1 MERLTHEADVGVE
14 DWEQI
19 LYRVPADPEGAYN
32 IFDIA
37 ERWVHYDDADCG
49 CILQDIT
56 RKLRDYENIAP
67 KVDELY
73 LKKCQEVSEL
83 TKRMRWIP
91 VKERL
96 PKKPEEN
103 PIYDN
108 KPLEIYLVSVKNT
121 DCVIRA
127 FWNGASFTDG
137 WEKLDV
143 LAWMPL
149 PEPYRPETLRGPG
162 AKAGQDAAEP
172 VFQSAT

>member
-1 MERLTHEADVGVE
+1 MERLTHEADFGVE

-96 PKKPEEN
+96 LLDWEYKKIKE
-103 PIYDN
+103 D
-108 KPLEIYLVSVKNT
+108 
-121 DCVIRA
+121 
-127 FWNGASFTDG
+127 
-137 WEKLDV
+137 EKKD
-143 LAWMPL
+143 
-149 PEPYRPETLRGPG
+149 
-162 AKAGQDAAEP
+162 
-172 VFQSAT
+172 

>member
-96 PKKPEEN
+96 LLDWEYKKIKE
-103 PIYDN
+103 D
-108 KPLEIYLVSVKNT
+108 
-121 DCVIRA
+121 
-127 FWNGASFTDG
+127 
-137 WEKLDV
+137 EKKD
-143 LAWMPL
+143 
-149 PEPYRPETLRGPG
+149 
-162 AKAGQDAAEP
+162 
-172 VFQSAT
+172 

>member
-1 MERLTHEADVGVE
+1 MERLTHEADFGLE

-96 PKKPEEN
+96 PEKSGVYW
-103 PIYDN
+103 ITM
-108 KPLEIYLVSVKNT
+108 IWT
-121 DCVIRA
+121 
-127 FWNGASFTDG
+127 NGA
-137 WEKLDV
+137 WREN
-143 LAWMPL
+143 
-149 PEPYRPETLRGPG
+149 LRGQVIGSYDGIVGVLLDSGEYMDVPE
-162 AKAGQDAAEP
+162 DRLRI
-172 VFQSAT
+172 VS

>member
-149 PEPYRPETLRGPG
+149 PEPYKE
-162 AKAGQDAAEP
+162 AEE
-172 VFQSAT
+172 

>member
-1 MERLTHEADVGVE
+1 MERLTHEADFGVE

-19 LYRVPADPEGAYN
+19 LYRVPADTEGAYN

-96 PKKPEEN
+96 PEKSGV
-103 PIYDN
+103 YW
-108 KPLEIYLVSVKNT
+108 T
-121 DCVIRA
+121 TMRH
-127 FWNGASFTDG
+127 TDG
-137 WEKLDV
+137 SLSTERYYWKSEYWNKQ
-143 LAWMPL
+143 AWKF
-149 PEPYRPETLRGPG
+149 R
-162 AKAGQDAAEP
+162 AGK
-172 VFQSAT
+172 

>member
-1 MERLTHEADVGVE
+1 MERLTHEADFGVE

-91 VKERL
+91 VAERL
-96 PKKPEEN
+96 PDSGNEVLT
-103 PIYDN
+103 Y
-108 KPLEIYLVSVKNT
+108 
-121 DCVIRA
+121 IRHNYA
-127 FWNGASFTDG
+127 EDG
-137 WEKLDV
+137 WRAYRVYEYTDHWVGMGNLCEV
-143 LAWMPL
+143 IAWMPL
-149 PEPYRPETLRGPG
+149 PEPYITETLREAG
-162 AKAGQDAAEP
+162 AEAGQDAAAP
-172 VFQSAT
+172 A

>member
-1 MERLTHEADVGVE
+1 MERLTHEADFGVE

-96 PKKPEEN
+96 LLDWEYKKIKE
-103 PIYDN
+103 D
-108 KPLEIYLVSVKNT
+108 
-121 DCVIRA
+121 
-127 FWNGASFTDG
+127 
-137 WEKLDV
+137 EKKGLKMR
-143 LAWMPL
+143 LLIAI
-149 PEPYRPETLRGPG
+149 
-162 AKAGQDAAEP
+162 
-172 VFQSAT
+172 

>member
-37 ERWVHYDDADCG
+37 ERWV
-49 CILQDIT
+49 QDIT

-96 PKKPEEN
+96 LLDWEYKKIKE
-103 PIYDN
+103 D
-108 KPLEIYLVSVKNT
+108 
-121 DCVIRA
+121 
-127 FWNGASFTDG
+127 
-137 WEKLDV
+137 EKKD
-143 LAWMPL
+143 
-149 PEPYRPETLRGPG
+149 
-162 AKAGQDAAEP
+162 
-172 VFQSAT
+172 

>member
-73 LKKCQEVSEL
+73 LKKCQDDQEAANGVWRAMEAIAAL
-83 TKRMRWIP
+83 GDAWIP
-91 VKERL
+91 ASERL

-127 FWNGASFTDG
+127 FWNGVTFTDG

-149 PEPYRPETLRGPG
+149 PEPYKE
-162 AKAGQDAAEP
+162 AE
-172 VFQSAT
+172 V

>member
-127 FWNGASFTDG
+127 FWNGATFTDG

-149 PEPYRPETLRGPG
+149 PEPYKE
-162 AKAGQDAAEP
+162 AEE
-172 VFQSAT
+172 

>member
-127 FWNGASFTDG
+127 FWNGATFTDG

-149 PEPYRPETLRGPG
+149 PEPYKE
-162 AKAGQDAAEP
+162 AE
-172 VFQSAT
+172 VLSLIHI

>member
-108 KPLEIYLVSVKNT
+108 KPLEIYLVSVNNT

-127 FWNGASFTDG
+127 FWNGVTFTDG

-149 PEPYRPETLRGPG
+149 PEPYKE
-162 AKAGQDAAEP
+162 AE
-172 VFQSAT
+172 V

>member
-108 KPLEIYLVSVKNT
+108 KPLEIYLVSVKTT

-137 WEKLDV
+137 WDKLDV

-149 PEPYRPETLRGPG
+149 PEPYKE
-162 AKAGQDAAEP
+162 AEG
-172 VFQSAT
+172 